1 MKRFFIVAASL
12 LIAVSAATAQKKG
25 ALTYVDAS
33 TLTII
38 NKIDNG
44 GRAFERLD
52 VERYNSMPKGTKK
65 TFRQSTGLALV
76 FSTDSRNIYVRWSVE
91 PRKFVANSTD
101 ILTRG
106 MDIYIRHNGRW
117 TFAGVAKPKTD
128 PAALEFESPL
138 VRRMGEGVKECM
150 VYLPTY
156 AQIKSLEIGIDEG
169 ATINPMPS
177 PFKHKI
183 VFVGSSLT
191 HGEGNPRP
199 GLLYVAQL
207 GRRLDAETPNLGH
220 SGQCKLQQ
228 HFIDIVCNNEADAFV
243 FDAFS
248 NPTAEIIEARLYD
261 FVKQIR
267 AKHKDTPLIFLQ
279 TVKRSGAMF
288 DLGAQKRNDD
298 QRAAAEKGMKV
309 VCKDFK
315 NVYFINPAFDF
326 GTDNEGTVDNSHLT
340 DLGVERALK
349 GLEPKLR
356 KILARHGIK

>member
-1 MKRFFIVAASL
+1 M
-12 LIAVSAATAQKKG
+12 
-25 ALTYVDAS
+25 D
-33 TLTII
+33 
-38 NKIDNG
+38 
-44 GRAFERLD
+44 
-52 VERYNSMPKGTKK
+52 
-65 TFRQSTGLALV
+65 
-76 FSTDSRNIYVRWSVE
+76 IYVRH
-91 PRKFVANSTD
+91 K
-101 ILTRG
+101 
-106 MDIYIRHNGRW
+106 GRW

-138 VRRMGEGVKECM
+138 VRRMGEGTKECM

-169 ATINPMPS
+169 ATIKPMPS

-191 HGEGNPRP
+191 HGEGIPRP

-207 GRRLDAETPNLGH
+207 GRRLCAETPNLGH

-228 HFIDIVCNNEADAFV
+228 HFVDFVCDNEADAFV

-248 NPTAEIIEARLYD
+248 NPTADIIEKRLYD

-279 TVKRSGAMF
+279 TVKRSGALF
-288 DLGAQKRNDD
+288 DLGAQKRNDE
-298 QRAAAEKGMKV
+298 QRAAAEKWMKV
-309 VCKDFK
+309 VCKEFK
-315 NVYFINPAFDF
+315 NVYFINPGFDF

-340 DLGVERALK
+340 DLGIERALK

>member
-1 MKRFFIVAASL
+1 MKRIFVAVVAML
-12 LIAVSAATAQKKG
+12 VTVSVSAQKKNL
-25 ALTYVDAS
+25 AYVDAS

-38 NKIDNG
+38 NKIHNG
-44 GRAFERLD
+44 GGTFDRLD
-52 VERYNSMPKGTKK
+52 VERYPSLTKNAK
-65 TFRQSTGLALV
+65 RAFRQSTGLALV
-76 FSTDSRNIYVRWSVE
+76 FSTDSRNIYARWSVD

-101 ILTRG
+101 IHMRG
-106 MDIYIRHNGRW
+106 MDIYIRHKGKW
-117 TFAGVAKPKTD
+117 TFAGVAAPKAD
-128 PAALEFESPL
+128 PTVLEFEAPL

-156 AQIKSLEIGIDEG
+156 AHINSLEIGIDNG
-169 ATINPMPS
+169 ATIKAIPS

-199 GLLYVAQL
+199 GLVYVAQL
-207 GRRLDAETPNLGH
+207 GRRLNAETPNFGH

-228 HFIDIVCNNEADAFV
+228 HFIDIVCDNEADAFV

-248 NPTAEIIEARLYD
+248 NSTADIINERLYD

-279 TVKRSGAMF
+279 TEKRISALF
-288 DLGAQKRNDD
+288 DLGAKKRNDD
-298 QRAAAEKGMKV
+298 QMAAAEKLMKV

-315 NVYFINPAFDF
+315 NVYFINPAFDL
-326 GTDNEGTVDNSHLT
+326 GTDNEGTVDGAHLS
-340 DLGVERALK
+340 DIGIERALK
-349 GLEPKLR
+349 VIEPKLR
-356 KILARHGIK
+356 KIISRHGIK

>member
-1 MKRFFIVAASL
+1 MAVVAML
-12 LIAVSAATAQKKG
+12 VTVSVSAQKKNL
-25 ALTYVDAS
+25 AYVDAS

-38 NKIDNG
+38 NKIHNG
-44 GRAFERLD
+44 GGTFDRLD
-52 VERYNSMPKGTKK
+52 VERYPSLTKNAK
-65 TFRQSTGLALV
+65 RAFRQSTGLALV
-76 FSTDSRNIYVRWSVE
+76 FSTDSRNIYARWSVD

-101 ILTRG
+101 IHMRG
-106 MDIYIRHNGRW
+106 MDIYIRHKGKW
-117 TFAGVAKPKTD
+117 TFAGVAAPKAD
-128 PAALEFESPL
+128 PTVLEFEAPL

-156 AQIKSLEIGIDEG
+156 AHINSLEIGIDNG
-169 ATINPMPS
+169 ATIKSIPS

-199 GLLYVAQL
+199 GLVYVAQL
-207 GRRLDAETPNLGH
+207 GRRLNAETPNFGH

-228 HFIDIVCNNEADAFV
+228 HFIDIVCDNEADAFV

-248 NPTAEIIEARLYD
+248 NSTADIINERLYD

-279 TVKRSGAMF
+279 TEKRISALF
-288 DLGAQKRNDD
+288 DLGAKKRNDD
-298 QRAAAEKGMKV
+298 QMAAAEKLMKV

-315 NVYFINPAFDF
+315 NVYFINPAFDL
-326 GTDNEGTVDNSHLT
+326 GTDNEGTVDGAHLS
-340 DLGVERALK
+340 DLGIERALK

-356 KILARHGIK
+356 KILSCHGIK